1 MKRIWILIG
10 IILGIIVIGLAG
22 YLGFHSNNPKASSD
36 VQVPQTAT
44 VTRCDVTQ
52 TVTAPGSV
60 TNFQE
65 AVIQMPFDG
74 KLTEI
79 DVQAGNTVKK
89 GQVLAQFD
97 STAQELALATAKMNL
112 AELTSPEAV
121 ANTELAITLAQA
133 DVINAQTALNN
144 QQYWENN
151 ALVQDQ
157 YANVVVA
164 KANLDK
170 AQAAYDRAHVGEYIN
185 NPDEAAL
192 YQALYDAQQKYNLAE
207 YYYSLYSQKP
217 TQRQVNEAQANLD
230 LANAKL
236 ANAQNYLAALTGGNV
251 PADATGTS
259 LDALTQAKQA
269 VQTAQDNLD
278 TTRLIA
284 PFDGLVLQSNATSG
298 VMIPAGTNLFTIHD
312 PRDIEM
318 ETTVTEEDFPYVEV
332 GQKATVYFD
341 ALPNVVGSGTV
352 SRIVPERAPGNNPL
366 YYVYI
371 RLGEVPDGLVNGMTV
386 DSYITIA
393 NRQGVLCLPRS
404 VAHASSDNKVVL
416 QVWNGT
422 STENREVE
430 IGLRGDTNDEI
441 VSGLALGEQV
451 VVK

>member
-1 MKRIWILIG
+1 MKRIWIGIG
-10 IILGIIVIGLAG
+10 ILSGAIVIGLAA
-22 YLGFHSNNPKASSD
+22 YLGFRSSSPQASPK
-36 VQVPQTAT
+36 VQIPQTAP
-44 VTRCDVTQ
+44 VTRCNVTQ
-52 TVTAPGSV
+52 TVAAPGSV
-60 TNFQE
+60 VNFQE

-79 DVQAGNTVKK
+79 DVQAGETVNK
-89 GQVLAQFD
+89 GQTLARFD
-97 STAQELALATAKMNL
+97 STDQELALAAAKMNL

-121 ANTELAITLAQA
+121 ANAELAVTSAQA
-133 DVINAQTALNN
+133 DVITAQAALNN

-151 ALVQDQ
+151 ALVQNQ

-164 KANLDK
+164 KAILDN
-170 AQAAYDRAHVGEYIN
+170 AQAAYDRANVGTYIN

-192 YQALYDAQQKYNLAE
+192 YQALYDARQKYNLAE

-217 TQRQVNEAQANLD
+217 TQRQVNAAQANLD

-251 PADATGTS
+251 PADATGAS

-269 VQTAQDNLD
+269 VQTAQDALNA
-278 TTRLIA
+278 TSLIA
-284 PFDGLVLQSNATSG
+284 PFDGLVLQSNTTAG
-298 VMIPAGTNLFTIHD
+298 VLIPAGTNLFTIHD

-318 ETTVTEEDFPYVEV
+318 ETTVTEEDFPYVEA

-341 ALPNVVGSGTV
+341 ALPNVVESGAV
-352 SRIVPERAPGNNPL
+352 SRIVPERAPGDSPL

-386 DSYITIA
+386 DSFITIA
-393 NRQGVLCLPRS
+393 NHLGVLCLPRS
-404 VAHASSDNKVVL
+404 VVHASSDNKVEI
-416 QVWNGT
+416 QVWNGIR
-422 STENREVE
+422 TENREVV

-441 VSGLALGEQV
+441 VSGLTLGEQV